1 MIPCKP
7 SRVELAIDDM
17 EELEEARKNWV
28 KKESN
33 VESAKVRQ
41 PTEEELRKREVHARI
56 GLVKK

>member
-28 KKESN
+28 RKESSAEN
-33 VESAKVRQ
+33 AKVRQ
-41 PTEEELRKREVHARI
+41 PTEEEQRRREVQTRI
-56 GLVKK
+56 GLIKK